1 MKKLLENKLVV
12 GGICIVVAAIL
23 AFLVLP
29 GMYKQK
35 EKTIYICRL
44 QADITAGTKIEAQM
58 LKQVEVGSYGLPES
72 VVKNPDE
79 LVGKYAKVSMTA
91 DDYLYA
97 SKFADYVSDERFD
110 KAISEGKRLIAVS
123 VPSNAASVANQLKAG
138 DKVTVAYYADDTV
151 VIDDTLK
158 GIEIYSVENEDAQNL
173 ENVQGSEDEE
183 CGFYDYEGLYF
194 AINDI
199 FLYYEKQ
206 LKRLK
211 KIYAG
216 IIALSLYMLLPQE
229 LEVAA

>member
-12 GGICIVVAAIL
+12 GGVCIVIAAIL

-79 LVGKYAKVSMTA
+79 LVGKYAKVSMTT

-97 SKFADYVSDERFD
+97 SKFADFVSDERFD
-110 KAISEGKRLIAVS
+110 KAVSEGKRLIAVS
-123 VPSNAASVANQLKAG
+123 VPRYAASVANQLKAG

-151 VIDDTLK
+151 IIDDTLK

-173 ENVQGSEDEE
+173 ENVQGSEDKEDTIAANVTLIATEE
-183 CGFYDYEGLYF
+183 QAAKL
-194 AINDI
+194 INAEYSGK
-199 FLYYEKQ
+199 LH
-206 LKRLK
+206 
-211 KIYAG
+211 
-216 IIALSLYMLLPQE
+216 II
-229 LEVAA
+229 LESRGVA

>member
-12 GGICIVVAAIL
+12 GGVCIVIAAIL

-79 LVGKYAKVSMTA
+79 LVGKYAKVSMTT

-97 SKFADYVSDERFD
+97 SKFADFVSDERFD
-110 KAISEGKRLIAVS
+110 KAVSEGKRLIAVS

-151 VIDDTLK
+151 IIDDTLK
-158 GIEIYSVENEDAQNL
+158 GIEIYSVQNL
-173 ENVQGSEDEE
+173 ENVQGSEDKEDTIAANVTLIATEE
-183 CGFYDYEGLYF
+183 QAAKL
-194 AINDI
+194 INAEYSGK
-199 FLYYEKQ
+199 LH
-206 LKRLK
+206 
-211 KIYAG
+211 
-216 IIALSLYMLLPQE
+216 II
-229 LEVAA
+229 LESRGVA